1 MVVGLGWRSSALERV
16 TLKTTAT
23 SMNEKWLYTVG
34 WRAILILL
42 LYNSR
47 PVRQVYSAHLVSAH
61 VPSNLHLTHTHST
74 YNASTQPHTHARTHI
89 HTNRTHTYTRK
100 NTHARTHTPHVTKAV
115 QDAAYTHN
123 AHTRMHTRDGRLAVA
138 AKPRIGRMP

>member
-61 VPSNLHLTHTHST
+61 VPTCILHTHTQHVQRKHP
-74 YNASTQPHTHARTHI
+74 ATHARTHI